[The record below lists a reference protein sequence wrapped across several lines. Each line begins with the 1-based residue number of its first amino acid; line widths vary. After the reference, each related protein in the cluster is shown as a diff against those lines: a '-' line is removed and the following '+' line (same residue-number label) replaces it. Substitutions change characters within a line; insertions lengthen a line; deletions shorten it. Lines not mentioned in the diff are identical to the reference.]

1 MSVDI
6 NIKYPTHPRF
16 KSGIFEVSDELEQ
29 ILQHIE
35 MTLYTDRGTVLGEED
50 FGAGLDSFLYKLNV
64 QPKVIE
70 RLVYTNLLEEIPEL
84 HRYGLNV
91 KVRIENLPS
100 DSIGIVEIELTE
112 QEQEQDPIQIQAIF
126 R

>member
-16 KSGIFEVSDELEQ
+16 KSGIFEVSDKLEQ

-64 QPKVIE
+64 QPRIIE

-84 HRYGLNV
+84 QGYGLNV
-91 KVRIENLPS
+91 KVAVENLAA
-100 DSIGIVEIELTE
+100 DAIGIVEIELTE
-112 QEQEQDPIQIQAIF
+112 REQEQDPIQIQAIF